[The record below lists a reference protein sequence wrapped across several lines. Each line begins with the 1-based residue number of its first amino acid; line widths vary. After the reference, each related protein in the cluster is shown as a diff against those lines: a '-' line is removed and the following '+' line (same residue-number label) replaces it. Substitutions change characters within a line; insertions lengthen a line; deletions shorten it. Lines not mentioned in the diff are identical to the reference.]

1 MAWLSLTVLAALVA
15 GTESFGFNPYQP
27 QPGFAFQHGF
37 PQHHG
42 FQVQKEKSK
51 RGEGGGEEGGW
62 GLVEGGGGIWGGVRG
77 WRTG

>member
-15 GTESFGFNPYQP
+15 GTEAFGFNPYQP

-37 PQHHG
+37 PQHQG

-51 RGEGGGEEGGW
+51 RGTGGGEVQGG
-62 GLVEGGGGIWGGVRG
+62 GRGGGGGG
-77 WRTG
+77 